1 MLTMLLKFRYAY
13 LSYLNVGNT
22 YMSYLNCKIAVA
34 SLHDLKTI
42 KMAATLSGLNFNGTI
57 FAMQVKI

>member
-1 MLTMLLKFRYAY
+1 
-13 LSYLNVGNT
+13 
-22 YMSYLNCKIAVA
+22 MSYLNCKIAVA

-57 FAMQVKI
+57 FAMQVKIKL